1 MTMEASFPGSPA
13 AVPPQDATPLG
24 ARCDVCAERAACAP
38 VGRRPDY
45 PSCHRPIRRT
55 RLDRLAELLAACAAP
70 HGLDPRRFDALRA
83 LLLERHAVDRGRY
96 SEVFELSASRSRGE
110 EHLFRFSYAL
120 PDFREAPGQALS
132 LARAIGSLYGEP
144 ALRLFERGLA
154 LAEDPAVVLPLLGLE
169 DDGAGRFRAKIYLQF
184 ADDAGEQALS
194 LAGRL
199 FGAVG
204 WEERFAGRRLHLI
217 GVDAGPHGLVGAKL
231 YFNASPLRLDEAWL
245 SSSGLFA
252 ELRAVGVEA
261 LTDALAIHRFASPDD
276 PRGDAPTEIDFGLG
290 SNELP
295 WSMIRALPGFAKART
310 GGLDALESAYQL
322 GVRRLSIEAA
332 SDDKLTS
339 YYILGE
345 HEPETEVI
353 TSSRPAAARSAPE
366 IARGPRRLESVI
378 RKMMGPLL
386 HGRPGPSGWQ
396 LLSWDAEQGLCFVFA
411 RGARFVLVE
420 LVARDEALD
429 CYARTRLFN
438 VSARSQFTP
447 DGQLHADER
456 ALVDAL
462 VRFVRT
468 REGLIVLDTS
478 PTKDR
483 AEVREILVERML
495 MPEGAGRYYLNPYAG
510 CMIGCPFCY
519 VGPHADF
526 SRRIDGSAPPAWGR
540 WVDVK
545 VNAAEVLREEVAM
558 HAPGLVRMSPIL
570 TDPYQP
576 IERRYRVT
584 RQCLEILIAAGFGPT
599 ILTRESRVLDDLD
612 LLASGRSAVGFSIP
626 TDDDNLRRVFEPG
639 ADTIENRFMALRRA
653 AEAGIATCL
662 VVQPALPMNVER
674 FVERTAPWIKVV
686 RIDRM
691 HFGDRV
697 APLYAAAGISHAAS
711 PAYEE
716 ELLGR
721 LHEGFTRAGIPIDE
735 RDDLAGMIDALV
747 APKGGWGGAAP

>member
-1 MTMEASFPGSPA
+1 MAASFPVDPA
-13 AVPPQDATPLG
+13 PSAPRALG
-24 ARCDVCAERAACAP
+24 ARCDVCAQREACAP
-38 VGRRPDY
+38 EGRRPDY

-55 RLDRLAELLAACAAP
+55 RLDRLAELLRACASP
-70 HGLDPRRFDALRA
+70 HDLDPLRLDALTA
-83 LLLERHAVDRGRY
+83 LLVDRHALDRDHY
-96 SEVFELSASRSRGE
+96 SEVFALSASRSRGQ

-120 PDFREAPGQALS
+120 PDFREAPGRALA
-132 LARAIGSLYGEP
+132 LARGIGGLYGEA
-144 ALRLFERGLA
+144 ALRLFEHGLA
-154 LAEDPAVVLPLLGLE
+154 LAEDPAVMLPLLGLE
-169 DDGAGRFRAKIYLQF
+169 DDGAGRFRAKISLQF
-184 ADDAGEQALS
+184 ADGAGAAALS
-194 LAGRL
+194 IAERL
-199 FGAVG
+199 FGATG
-204 WEERFAGRRLHLI
+204 WEERFAGRRLHMI

-231 YFNASPLRLDEAWL
+231 YFDASPLRLDASWL
-245 SSSGLFA
+245 ASSGLVA
-252 ELRAVGVEA
+252 DLRAAGVEA
-261 LTDALAIHRFASPDD
+261 LTDALAIHRFASADD
-276 PRGDAPTEIDFGLG
+276 PRGEIATEVDFGLA

-295 WSMIRALPGFAKART
+295 WSVIRALPRFASAAPAT
-310 GGLDALESAYQL
+310 LAALESAYHL

-339 YYILGE
+339 YYILAE
-345 HEPETEVI
+345 HEPEAAI
-353 TSSRPAAARSAPE
+353 AAPRPAPARSTPE

-386 HGRPGPSGWQ
+386 NGRPGPSGWQ
-396 LLSWDAEQGLCFVFA
+396 LLSWDAEQGICFVFA
-411 RGARFVLVE
+411 RGDRFVLVE

-438 VSARSQFTP
+438 VGARSQLTL
-447 DGQLHADER
+447 DGQLRADER

-462 VRFVRT
+462 IRFVRT

-483 AEVREILVERML
+483 AEVREILIERML

-526 SRRIDGSAPPAWGR
+526 SRRIDGAAPPAWGR

-626 TDDDNLRRVFEPG
+626 TDDDNLRRIFEPG
-639 ADTIENRFMALRRA
+639 ADTIENRFAALRRA
-653 AEAGIATCL
+653 AEAGIVTCL
-662 VVQPALPMNVER
+662 VVQPALPMNVEH

-691 HFGDRV
+691 HFGERV

-716 ELLGR
+716 DLLGR

-747 APKGGWGGAAP
+747 APPGGWGTSR